1 MEIYRWSVGSKEG
14 CESSLSEALKEADWV
29 AFMGDIILVEVGYEA
44 ADGQLEVEDILV
56 FDKKVER
63 LVSR

>member
-14 CESSLSEALKEADWV
+14 CESSLSEALKEADGF
-29 AFMGDIILVEVGYEA
+29 AFRGDTILVEVGYEA
-44 ADGQLEVEDILV
+44 VDGALEIEDILI
-56 FDKKVER
+56 FDKKVEH